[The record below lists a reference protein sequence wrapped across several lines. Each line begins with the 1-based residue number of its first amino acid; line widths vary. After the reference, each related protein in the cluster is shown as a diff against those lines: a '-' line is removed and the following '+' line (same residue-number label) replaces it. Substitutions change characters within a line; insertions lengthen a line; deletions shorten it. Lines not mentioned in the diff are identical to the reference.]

1 MQISDLFRK
10 EKPTMPQAIQPDLA
24 AFLVRLIDQT
34 PEHDAWST
42 LMAIKRIAKV
52 NLEMASPPR
61 RAVSAIEKH
70 APPSP
75 ISDGRSKP
83 GRGLAAFA
91 RSA

>member
-1 MQISDLFRK
+1 
-10 EKPTMPQAIQPDLA
+10 MPQAIQPDLA
-24 AFLVRLIDQT
+24 EFLVHLIDQT

-52 NLEMASPPR
+52 NIELASPPR
-61 RAVSAIEKH
+61 RAVSTIEKH
-70 APPSP
+70 TQPNP

-83 GRGLAAFA
+83 GRGLATFA